1 MKAEFNGEV
10 KRAVFILT
18 RNNSTLVSRRGIE
31 EEILKT
37 PSDYPNLSKLPKP
50 SMRCI
55 ISRVMNEFYPRWEEG
70 KFTGAL
76 SSGKYCPEGGDN
88 DPCRKDPGSLRP
100 PLHARTGHG
109 TQGSW

>member
-1 MKAEFNGEV
+1 MRPEFNGEV

-37 PSDYPNLSKLPKP
+37 PGDFPNLSGLSKP

-55 ISRVMNEFYPRWEEG
+55 ISRVMNEFYPRWEEEE
-70 KFTGAL
+70 KPSR
-76 SSGKYCPEGGDN
+76 SSFVWKVL
-88 DPCRKDPGSLRP
+88 PGR
-100 PLHARTGHG
+100 RRR
-109 TQGSW
+109 

>member
-50 SMRCI
+50 SMRCK

-70 KFTGAL
+70 KFSR
-76 SSGKYCPEGGDN
+76 SSFVWKIL
-88 DPCRKDPGSLRP
+88 PGR
-100 PLHARTGHG
+100 RR
-109 TQGSW
+109 Q